1 VKRQTAIFFY
11 LIAGYVVLQFAW
23 WVYHLIDLTTKI
35 NSEALQKKQFL
46 MIVGEGSV
54 FFILLLLGLWRI
66 RRSIQKEMLISKRQ
80 NNFLLS
86 VTHELKT
93 PLVTNKLY
101 LQTLLKHKNLSQE
114 KQEELLSQ
122 AIEENKRLEEIIES
136 ILTATYIE
144 NERLQLKYEK
154 INFSEKLKEI
164 GEDWAEKRMAIHF
177 DIEPNIV
184 LKVDLFIVKTVLHN
198 LLENAY
204 KYAGNEAKVV
214 LYLRKEKKRVI
225 WGVKDDGKGVDLA
238 NQNFI
243 FKKFIRLGE
252 EETRNQKGT
261 GLGLFIVKNLLQAHG
276 ETIVYLLNQPKGSNF
291 KITRKLD

>member
-1 VKRQTAIFFY
+1 MKRQTAVFFY

-35 NSEALQKKQFL
+35 SSETLQKNQFL

-54 FFILLLLGLWRI
+54 FFILLLFGLWRI

-93 PLVTNKLY
+93 PLATNKLY
-101 LQTLLKHKNLSQE
+101 LQTLLKHDNLERQ
-114 KQEELLSQ
+114 KQKELLSQ
-122 AIEENKRLEEIIES
+122 AIVENKRLEEIIEN

-144 NERLQLKYEK
+144 NERLKLNYEEV
-154 INFSEKLKEI
+154 NFSEKIKKI
-164 GEDWAEKRMAIHF
+164 GLEWAEKRTPIQL

-184 LKVDLFIVKTVLHN
+184 LKVDAFITETVLHN

-204 KYAGNEAKVV
+204 KYAGEDADIE
-214 LYLRKEKKRVI
+214 LYLKKRKDTVV
-225 WGVKDDGKGVDLA
+225 WGVKDNGKGVDIA
-238 NQNFI
+238 NQKFI
-243 FKKFIRLGE
+243 FKKFIRLGD
-252 EETRNQKGT
+252 EETRHQKGT
-261 GLGLFIVKNLLQAHG
+261 GLGLFIVKSLLQAHG
-276 ETIVYLLNQPKGSNF
+276 DTIIYLPNQPKGSNF
-291 KITRKLD
+291 RITRSLK

>member
-1 VKRQTAIFFY
+1 MKRQTAIFFY

-101 LQTLLKHKNLSQE
+101 LQTLLKHKNLHRE

-276 ETIVYLLNQPKGSNF
+276 ETIVYLPNQPKGSNF

>member
-1 VKRQTAIFFY
+1 MKRQTAIFFY

-243 FKKFIRLGE
+243 FKKFI
-252 EETRNQKGT
+252 
-261 GLGLFIVKNLLQAHG
+261 
-276 ETIVYLLNQPKGSNF
+276 
-291 KITRKLD
+291 